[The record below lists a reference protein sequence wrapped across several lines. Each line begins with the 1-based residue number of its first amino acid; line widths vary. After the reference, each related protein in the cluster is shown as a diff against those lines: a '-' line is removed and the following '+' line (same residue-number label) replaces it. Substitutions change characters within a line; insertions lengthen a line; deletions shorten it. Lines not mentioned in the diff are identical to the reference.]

1 MEGTQF
7 DSQEMYLYKFIG
19 KCTDRQQVVNKN
31 LNLKK
36 KDQSMKVG
44 LLYGNI
50 RQKQWKQ
57 SIYNYSDG

>member
-1 MEGTQF
+1 
-7 DSQEMYLYKFIG
+7 MYLYKFTG